1 MARYTHRIGRTARA
15 GESGVALTICDEEER
30 RVIKKTT
37 RKDGQ
42 VFTYSVQLKFTEQIK
57 ESIAEFTPKLE
68 ELLATEKNEIEI
80 RKTEI
85 ELNRA
90 ENLIKHRQ

>member
-15 GESGVALTICDEEER
+15 GETGVALTICDEEER